1 MNEKDYNRKI
11 DDIINEGIQQGKNKE
26 IDDNILKELESFK
39 SFLYWHIKNSP
50 NCKQVLPSSHQ
61 AARFFATAKTHRFEN
76 INDITIDNLKL
87 RPIID
92 QTGTLYYKT
101 RKEIGE
107 YLNGKETKSILFV
120 LNLFCLIEIITSKFL
135 HVSFTFK
142 FMLCS
147 VYLLENHF

>member
-1 MNEKDYNRKI
+1 M
-11 DDIINEGIQQGKNKE
+11 
-26 IDDNILKELESFK
+26 LS
-39 SFLYWHIKNSP
+39 
-50 NCKQVLPSSHQ
+50 SSHQ

-107 YLNGKETKSILFV
+107 YLNEKETKSILFV

-135 HVSFTFK
+135 QVSFTFK

>member
-1 MNEKDYNRKI
+1 M
-11 DDIINEGIQQGKNKE
+11 
-26 IDDNILKELESFK
+26 
-39 SFLYWHIKNSP
+39 
-50 NCKQVLPSSHQ
+50 LPSSHQ

-107 YLNGKETKSILFV
+107 YLNEKETKSIPFR
-120 LNLFCLIEIITSKFL
+120 FKPFL
-135 HVSFTFK
+135 SNRDYYKQVSSRF
-142 FMLCS
+142 
-147 VYLLENHF
+147 YHF